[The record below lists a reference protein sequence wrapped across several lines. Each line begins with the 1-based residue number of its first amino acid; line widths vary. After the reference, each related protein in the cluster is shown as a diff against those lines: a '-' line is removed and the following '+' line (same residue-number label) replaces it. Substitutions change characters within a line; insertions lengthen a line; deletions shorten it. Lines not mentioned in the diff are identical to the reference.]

1 MSIDNVMKFIS
12 EQASKRPSVRGRTS
26 QAVSSSVSIASDQ
39 EIFRLANEKAL
50 DEVAKYATALVKAK
64 LSRPYDGV
72 SSAPGES
79 PKQRT
84 GTLRDSIHWRR
95 SQASRA
101 FPGSKSSDLS
111 KNGKVSFKSMGREKY
126 MWYKRI
132 KKEAYEDNKI
142 IDPYPVSPSP
152 NNLVRVIEV
161 DPSAADRSD
170 RSRLE
175 YYSYYLE
182 TGWYSKSNQQFRDK
196 GNPRGSK
203 NEVPRAVPAS
213 PRDGSGWN
221 PPRPYLSLLTSPSI
235 KSSMEILYQSSLA
248 RELPRHLRSMAYK
261 ARLTVKY
268 NRSLRVPYI
277 SENKGLLE

>member
-1 MSIDNVMKFIS
+1 MSIDNVMKFIAD
-12 EQASKRPSVRGRTS
+12 QASKRHSVQGQTQQRSYTAS
-26 QAVSSSVSIASDQ
+26 DIASDQ
-39 EIFRLANEKAL
+39 DLFRRANEIAL

-95 SQASRA
+95 SQSSRA

-213 PRDGSGWN
+213 AREGSGWN
-221 PPRPYLSLLTSPSI
+221 PPRPYLSLLVSPSI
-235 KSSMEILYQSSLA
+235 KSSMESVYQNSLA
-248 RELPRHLRSMAYK
+248 RNLPPHLRHMAYK

-277 SENKGLLE
+277 SENRGLLD